1 MAFNNLS
8 HFTEFNAHLFL
19 AHKELRF
26 VSAIPWIEKSDSG
39 TEIEKGVKV
48 ALFIIKDDSEYPNEK
63 NNLGE
68 KLIVKVPFSSL
79 DDYASLKPMVTV
91 CEITEIEKASVYGD
105 YRNQLSLT
113 GTVIAT
119 DEVLDL

>member
-48 ALFIIKDDSEYPNEK
+48 ALFILKDGSEYPNEK

-68 KLIVKVPFSSL
+68 KLIVKVPFGSL
-79 DDYASLKPMVTV
+79 DDFASLQPMQSI
-91 CEITEIEKASVYGD
+91 CEITDIEKAVVYGD

-113 GTVIAT
+113 GTVVPT
-119 DEVLDL
+119 DDTLDL